1 MDLGVGEGALA
12 RGLDLAVRLPPLYLM
27 DMILIQ
33 VNGRVHLKKY
43 QLVFVQNLG
52 VWTKP
57 SLAPPTPLNPESV
70 PSNLTETIANSSDL
84 YSTFAELYGA
94 SPMLLILPHVAR
106 FSLCSLLYIIS
117 LLVFL
122 LPSTQVVT
130 FNLLSFISRYPAAGD
145 GVPTCGMPS
154 SNPSFLCRT

>member
-1 MDLGVGEGALA
+1 MELGAGEGALA

-33 VNGRVHLKKY
+33 VIDHVVNNCHNIV
-43 QLVFVQNLG
+43 VVQNLG

-57 SLAPPTPLNPESV
+57 SLSPPTPLHPATV
-70 PSNLTETIANSSDL
+70 PSNLTEAIANSSDL
-84 YSTFAELYGA
+84 YSTFAELYGG

-122 LPSTQVVT
+122 LPSNQVCSYPTPLVLHLIILRMVT
-130 FNLLSFISRYPAAGD
+130 VTVCNMS
-145 GVPTCGMPS
+145 
-154 SNPSFLCRT
+154 